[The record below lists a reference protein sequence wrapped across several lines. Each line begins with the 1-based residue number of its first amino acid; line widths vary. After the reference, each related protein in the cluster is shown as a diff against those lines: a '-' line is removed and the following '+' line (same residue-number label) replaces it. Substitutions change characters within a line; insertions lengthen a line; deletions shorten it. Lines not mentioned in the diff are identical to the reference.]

1 VFDVDGTVFTVPT
14 GSDDILFADNA
25 KAMWGTGSDL
35 KIYHDGSN
43 SYIEDTGTGDL
54 KLSSGGTRL
63 TITSAGGTLAG
74 TWEVTTAL
82 VPDASDGATLGT
94 TSLEW
99 SDLYLADGAVLGFG
113 DDQDVTLTHVA
124 DTGILLNSTM
134 AIQFND
140 ASQYI
145 NAPSATVLDINA
157 TDEVEVNATLMD
169 VNANLDVSGT
179 LTQTGIATFAARPVF
194 QASITIEDGGS
205 VGSASDPNAVT
216 ISSGGIVAV
225 TATTASIV
233 ILA

>member
-134 AIQFND
+134 AIQFNES
-140 ASQYI
+140 SQYI

-194 QASITIEDGGS
+194 QASITIE
-205 VGSASDPNAVT
+205 AV
-216 ISSGGIVAV
+216 VAV
-225 TATTASIV
+225 TATIPPEDIVTALGSLALPTDPPSSIV